1 MPRLYTSWQHRFDD
15 PRREYRTL
23 YCAERADTCLREVLA
38 DLRPNAQVLAE
49 MNELFGSSAAIE
61 SAAGTVP
68 REWRDAH
75 VLRRGRVEANG
86 DFADID
92 SVRLR
97 RRLERE
103 HAGLLAAQGMDHLD
117 ISEVRSRT
125 RPVTQA
131 ISRTL
136 YEDGAAG
143 VRFKS
148 NLDDRP
154 CFALFEGR
162 ARLAAER
169 ASRGTLVRLR
179 RDEPMLVRVCDELG
193 LRLPD

>member
-1 MPRLYTSWQHRFDD
+1 
-15 PRREYRTL
+15 
-23 YCAERADTCLREVLA
+23 VLA
-38 DLRPNAQVLAE
+38 DLRPNTKMLAD
-49 MNELFGSSAAIE
+49 MDELFGRSAAIE

-68 REWRDAH
+68 REWREAH
-75 VLRRGRVEANG
+75 VLRRGRLEAKG
-86 DFADID
+86 ELAYID

-97 RRLERE
+97 RRLERK
-103 HAGLLAAQGMDHLD
+103 HARLLSELGMDHLD

-136 YEDGAAG
+136 YEEGAAG

-148 NLDDRP
+148 NLDDQP

-169 ASRGTLVRLR
+169 ASHDTLVRLR
-179 RDEPMLVRVCDELG
+179 PDEPLLVRVCDELG
-193 LRLPD
+193 LRLTDLARDQASRAHDSG